1 MLEGPRDT
9 RRRAMCK
16 DSRAVGGLKAAGGRG
31 VYSGPDLYWG
41 FLGKDK
47 ASRVN
52 RIIWVGFVL
61 QEPLAC
67 LARPWAD

>member
-1 MLEGPRDT
+1 MQRQQ
-9 RRRAMCK
+9 
-16 DSRAVGGLKAAGGRG
+16 GGRG
-31 VYSGPDLYWG
+31 AEGSGGEGGVLRPDLYWG